1 MEGEV
6 SAACCG
12 ALWLNPRLRLRDP
25 GPAGDRAA
33 STRSTRFSARRFFFL
48 ATSPLIY
55 RSSQRV
61 AQSTDVAIFTVVRD
75 AASLTIG
82 QFRPSEVFS
91 ASLWAGRT
99 GFAHPLAA
107 LLKTGLVE
115 PPASRLLLRGWQ
127 SSPAGSGPKHLGLVG
142 WKGFSHVLRT
152 RISLPPHHS
161 TAALIVT

>member
-6 SAACCG
+6 SAAFCG

-33 STRSTRFSARRFFFL
+33 SIRSTRFSARRFFFL
-48 ATSPLIY
+48 ATSPMIY

-75 AASLTIG
+75 AASLAIG
-82 QFRPSEVFS
+82 QFLSSGIFS

-115 PPASRLLLRGWQ
+115 PPASRLLRGWQ

-152 RISLPPHHS
+152 RISSPPHHS